1 MARRAERRSPG
12 PSLPIF
18 RRLPAAPAFV
28 FRVTIYSPSR
38 QTCSVA
44 FDTDASVEESLSREL
59 LAELS
64 GAESLA
70 DLQGLLD
77 VDTAQEAYFE
87 AKRLWAARPLETDTG
102 GDGFPGQHVAVE
114 GTDFFVHG
122 ITHANTDA
130 EAAVL
135 REHVTER
142 LAEGAAVY
150 CEEGIREMYL
160 ADVAGVSAMDD
171 YRWAME
177 RCAEADLVPSIRDL
191 PSSELA
197 GLREDVSAIAG
208 RYREATFALIE
219 SGSDIYGAEFASAL
233 GDVASAFL
241 TNPEDLATGEDF
253 EAFQRTRR
261 AAEDPDHLSDL
272 QTYYRRKF
280 LPQPIE
286 REWLRRHD
294 RQLELLT
301 HARNERMADYLLHD
315 ADADLVEVVVGA
327 AHQPGVVYYLE
338 QYRDGD
344 CQFPGFDYV
353 D

>member
-1 MARRAERRSPG
+1 
-12 PSLPIF
+12 
-18 RRLPAAPAFV
+18 
-28 FRVTIYSPSR
+28 
-38 QTCSVA
+38 VA
-44 FDTDASVEESLSREL
+44 FDTDARIDDSPGREL
-59 LAELS
+59 QADLA

-70 DLQGLLD
+70 DLQVLLD
-77 VDTAQEAYFE
+77 VDSAQEAYFD
-87 AKRLWAARPLETDTG
+87 AKRLWAARSLDADTA
-102 GDGFPGQHVAVE
+102 GDGFPGTHVAVD
-114 GTDFFVHG
+114 GRDFFVHG

-135 REHVTER
+135 REHLTER
-142 LAEGAAVY
+142 LSDGAAVY

-208 RYREATFALIE
+208 RYRELAFTLIE

-241 TNPEDLATGEDF
+241 TSHEDLATGEDF
-253 EAFQRTRR
+253 EAFRRTRR
-261 AAEDPDHLSDL
+261 AAEDPATLPDL

-294 RQLELLT
+294 RQLELVT
-301 HARNERMADYLLHD
+301 HARNERMADYLVHD
-315 ADADLVEVVVGA
+315 ADADVVEVVVGA

-338 QYRDGD
+338 QYRDGER
-344 CQFPGFDYV
+344 QPGGFAYV

>member
-1 MARRAERRSPG
+1 MARPAQRRSPAPTIG
-12 PSLPIF
+12 HAPRTGTRASL
-18 RRLPAAPAFV
+18 
-28 FRVTIYSPSR
+28 FRVTIYSPSL
-38 QTCSVA
+38 QTDTVA
-44 FDTDASVEESLSREL
+44 FDTDASVGESASREL

-70 DLQGLLD
+70 DLQALLG
-77 VDTAQEAYFE
+77 VNSASEAYFE
-87 AKRLWAARPLETDTG
+87 AKRLWAARSLDPQPA
-102 GDGFPGQHVAVE
+102 GDGFPGQRVAVD

-122 ITHANTDA
+122 ITHANTEA

-208 RYREATFALIE
+208 RYRDLAFALIE
-219 SGSDIYGAEFASAL
+219 SGSDLYGAEFASAL
-233 GDVASAFL
+233 GDVASALL
-241 TNPEDLATGEDF
+241 TSREDLATGEDF
-253 EAFQRTRR
+253 EAFRRTRR
-261 AAEDPDHLSDL
+261 AAEDPAHLPDL
-272 QTYYRRKF
+272 QAYYRRKF

-294 RQLELLT
+294 RQLELVT
-301 HARNERMADYLLHD
+301 HARNERMADYLLHH
-315 ADADLVEVVVGA
+315 ADADLVEVIVGA

-338 QYRDGD
+338 RYRDGERRPG
-344 CQFPGFDYV
+344 QFEYV